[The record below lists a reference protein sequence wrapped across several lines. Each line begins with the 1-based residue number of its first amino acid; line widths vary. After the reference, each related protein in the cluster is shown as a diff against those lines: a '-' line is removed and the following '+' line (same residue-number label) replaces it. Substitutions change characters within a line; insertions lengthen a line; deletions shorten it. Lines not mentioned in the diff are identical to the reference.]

1 MSAEKE
7 VICISAR
14 ALRGPLFV
22 EDACQIIMNQIKS
35 SASFKSQELM
45 NISFDKDTVTV
56 LLSIATIL
64 IALTQAKIANSKAR
78 LDLYNKRFA
87 IYSVALEYF
96 QVLWEK
102 SDTPLKVCEANMI
115 KAFRESKFL
124 FKSSDGIYETLEK
137 IKDAGAMATSTK
149 ERIEKMEGETP
160 TDGHAIATSRENRSA
175 ALQRFEDN
183 LKILEQQLEKYIRF
197 KTASGWSF
205 LPW

>member
-1 MSAEKE
+1 
-7 VICISAR
+7 
-14 ALRGPLFV
+14 
-22 EDACQIIMNQIKS
+22 
-35 SASFKSQELM
+35 M
-45 NISFDKDTVTV
+45 NINFDKDTVTV

-64 IALTQAKIANSKAR
+64 IALSQMKIASSKAR

-87 IYSVALEYF
+87 IYTTALEYY
-96 QVLWEK
+96 QALWGK
-102 SDTPLKVCEANMI
+102 TDTPIKACEANMI

-137 IKDAGAMATSTK
+137 IKDAGAMATGIK
-149 ERIEKMEGETP
+149 DRIEIMEKEASA
-160 TDGHAIATSRENRSA
+160 DGRVLTKSRENRSA

-183 LKILEQQLEKYIRF
+183 LKTLEQQLEKYLRF

>member
-1 MSAEKE
+1 MT
-7 VICISAR
+7 I
-14 ALRGPLFV
+14 
-22 EDACQIIMNQIKS
+22 N
-35 SASFKSQELM
+35 
-45 NISFDKDTVTV
+45 FDKDTVTV

-64 IALTQAKIANSKAR
+64 IALSQMKIASSKAR

-87 IYSVALEYF
+87 IYTTALEYY
-96 QVLWEK
+96 QVLWGK
-102 SDTPLKVCEANMI
+102 SDASLKVSEANMI

-137 IKDAGAMATSTK
+137 IKDAGAMATGIK
-149 ERIEKMEGETP
+149 DRIETMEKEASA
-160 TDGHAIATSRENRSA
+160 DGRVLTKSRENRSA

-183 LKILEQQLEKYIRF
+183 LKILEQQLEKYLRF